1 MDVYSKSV
9 RPGYSSRLL
18 AGLGVGL
25 LLVTVV
31 HVTGCHDR
39 VELPSPERL
48 AELERTPGRSGPA
61 LDMAPIVKARVDSGP
76 YRVVPGEVIEFE
88 MPAIL
93 YSDAGG
99 GPAGPGG
106 RALYRCRVSDA
117 GMLTLPDGRQIPVSG
132 KSLSEIETA
141 VVGAYYPGYIKVRPS
156 IYARVLEYRQWRVQI
171 AGAVVSP
178 GVYSLRH
185 DQMTLA
191 TVLMEAGGIVGEGA
205 ALVRITR
212 SGSEPDPGK
221 VESDESPNSLTAMRS
236 ARVPRRPEVWDA
248 SLQPSFARGP
258 SLLAAVVANPILLR
272 FEHEGSL
279 ASSGWLSVGQ
289 DGELLAHLWLDIA
302 SDRQR
307 GALIAKAKTN
317 ASGLEVLDMEA
328 RLLEL
333 VRLLDSNPGRSGYC
347 ASDVEVH
354 GGWRRV
360 KRGQFVTELGGPAE
374 AARRWGGGKRA
385 GASEVAEQSL
395 SFASGSGDD
404 SAATLI
410 LPVRGLNI
418 PFADVSLTG
427 GDSIVVER
435 LKPQWVSVLGLVI
448 SPGNY
453 VYPPETDYRL
463 ADVLAL
469 AGGLDPIAK
478 PRYVAVYRLRADGT
492 VASAT
497 FQLVDP
503 ERQEELTKDL
513 AMKILPGDVVSV
525 EQTPRTRGNQFFDR
539 VFRLSLGL
547 LIDPMDFV
555 GDD

>member
-9 RPGYSSRLL
+9 RPRCPSRLL
-18 AGLGVGL
+18 ARLGVGL

-39 VELPSPERL
+39 VELATPERV

-61 LDMAPIVKARVDSGP
+61 LDMAPIVRARVDSGP
-76 YRVVPGEVIEFE
+76 YRVVAGEVIEFE
-88 MPAIL
+88 MPAVL
-93 YSDAGG
+93 YGDTGG
-99 GPAGPGG
+99 EAAAPGG
-106 RALYRCRVSDA
+106 RQLYRCRVSDA
-117 GMLTLPDGRQIPVSG
+117 GLLTLPDGRRVPVSG
-132 KSLSEIETA
+132 RSLAEIEDA
-141 VVGAYYPGYIKVRPS
+141 VVDAYYPEYIKVRPS
-156 IYARVLEYRQWRVQI
+156 VYARVLEYRQWRVQI
-171 AGAVVSP
+171 VGAVVSP

-191 TVLMEAGGIVGEGA
+191 TLLMEAGGIVGEGA

-212 SGSEPDPGK
+212 SDPGK
-221 VESDESPNSLTAMRS
+221 VQSGESTSGRTAARS
-236 ARVPRRPEVWDA
+236 ALVQHRPEVWNA
-248 SLQPSFARGP
+248 SLQPKAAQGR
-258 SLLAAVVANPILLR
+258 SLLAPMAPNPTFLR

-279 ASSGWLSVGQ
+279 ATSGWLTVGQ
-289 DGELLAHLWLDIA
+289 DGKLLVHLWLDIA
-302 SDRQR
+302 SDQQR
-307 GALIAKAKTN
+307 WAATNKARTN
-317 ASGLEVLDMEA
+317 GSGLEVFEMEA

-333 VRLLDSNPGRSGYC
+333 ARLLESNPDRNEPWASG
-347 ASDVEVH
+347 AEVQS
-354 GGWRRV
+354 GWRRV
-360 KRGQFVTELGGPAE
+360 NRGQFVTELGGSGE
-374 AARRWGGGKRA
+374 AARLRGVWKPA
-385 GASEVAEQSL
+385 GAAEVAGQSL
-395 SFASGSGDD
+395 SSVSGSGDD

-418 PFADVSLTG
+418 PFADVPLAG

-435 LKPQWVSVLGLVI
+435 LQPQWISVLGLVT

-478 PRYVAVYRLRADGT
+478 PRYVAVYRLKADGT

-503 ERQEELTKDL
+503 ERQEELTEDL
-513 AMKILPGDVVSV
+513 AMAILPGDVVSV

-555 GDD
+555 NGE